1 MPKIVLFSH
10 GGSGNHGCEAIVRA
24 TKKILDHKELLLVSA
39 HPTEDHLYGID
50 NLCTVVQDREPR
62 LNRFS
67 LDFYTAYIA
76 LKLTKNFIPLEKL
89 YYKRAFSAIEPG
101 DIAMSIGGDNY
112 CYADAYKYT
121 MFHEIAKSRGAKTVL
136 WGCSVEPEILKQPEF
151 AKDISNYDLITARE
165 TISYNALKR
174 INPHTVLVSDPAFCL
189 DSKYLPLPDGFI
201 EGNTVGINI
210 SPMIMQNESIPGITL
225 KNYHNLIQHI
235 LSQTDM
241 YIALLNHV
249 IWKDNDDRIPLRG
262 LYDAYK
268 DSGRVVMI
276 EDHNCEELKGYIA
289 RCSFFIGARTHATIA
304 AYSSCVPTLVV
315 GYSVK
320 AKGIAQDILGQPNKY
335 VLSVQQFKS
344 ENDLKDAFI
353 GLQNNEFDV
362 KTQLHFIDYMERC
375 YIGLQYVN
383 NLIDCS

>member
-235 LSQTDM
+235 LSHTDM
-241 YIALLNHV
+241 SIALIPHV

-289 RCSFFIGARTHATIA
+289 RCSFFIGARTHPTIA

-315 GYSVK
+315 GYSIK
-320 AKGIAQDILGQPNKY
+320 AKGIAQDIFGKVDNYLIPVQDITSSHQLTNSFSWMLNHQEEIRTNLSKTMLKY
-335 VLSVQQFKS
+335 CNNSFFSIDKYFK
-344 ENDLKDAFI
+344 
-353 GLQNNEFDV
+353 
-362 KTQLHFIDYMERC
+362 
-375 YIGLQYVN
+375 
-383 NLIDCS
+383 

>member
-235 LSQTDM
+235 LSHTDM
-241 YIALLNHV
+241 SIALIPHV

-315 GYSVK
+315 GYSIK
-320 AKGIAQDILGQPNKY
+320 AKGIAQDIFGKVDNYLIPVQDITSSHQLTNSFSWMLNHQEEIRTN
-335 VLSVQQFKS
+335 LSKTM
-344 ENDLKDAFI
+344 LK
-353 GLQNNEFDV
+353 LS
-362 KTQLHFIDYMERC
+362 
-375 YIGLQYVN
+375 
-383 NLIDCS
+383 LIHI

>member
-121 MFHEIAKSRGAKTVL
+121 MFHEIAKSRRFFGAVL
-136 WGCSVEPEILKQPEF
+136 
-151 AKDISNYDLITARE
+151 
-165 TISYNALKR
+165 
-174 INPHTVLVSDPAFCL
+174 
-189 DSKYLPLPDGFI
+189 
-201 EGNTVGINI
+201 
-210 SPMIMQNESIPGITL
+210 
-225 KNYHNLIQHI
+225 
-235 LSQTDM
+235 
-241 YIALLNHV
+241 
-249 IWKDNDDRIPLRG
+249 
-262 LYDAYK
+262 
-268 DSGRVVMI
+268 
-276 EDHNCEELKGYIA
+276 
-289 RCSFFIGARTHATIA
+289 
-304 AYSSCVPTLVV
+304 
-315 GYSVK
+315 
-320 AKGIAQDILGQPNKY
+320 
-335 VLSVQQFKS
+335 
-344 ENDLKDAFI
+344 
-353 GLQNNEFDV
+353 
-362 KTQLHFIDYMERC
+362 
-375 YIGLQYVN
+375 
-383 NLIDCS
+383 